1 MGYEKFRTAVKEGT
15 SDPDIS
21 YLVAYA
27 QYLSN
32 GGTPEG
38 WMQFTN
44 TDVILM
50 QTYYNEQKYRES
62 EAQAI
67 LIANNIA
74 KLFNGGK

>member
-1 MGYEKFRTAVKEGT
+1 M
-15 SDPDIS
+15 I
-21 YLVAYA
+21 AYA

-32 GGTPEG
+32 GGTHDG
-38 WMQFTN
+38 WMQMTE
-44 TDVILM
+44 TDILMM
-50 QTYYNEQKYRES
+50 QTYYNESRYKEL